1 MVGQGEVAMRW
12 KPEIISGAVRVEA
25 ERPDETI
32 RSQVCAD
39 LEARGVGGPAAELLA
54 EQLAGELEPLG
65 GEAYASTL
73 DGVALTCRAQTRICE
88 DLVGSARDLQ
98 EIERLMGSFA
108 GELSKLD
115 ETLEVLAAYLRR
127 MRATSPAVPPHLIH

>member
-1 MVGQGEVAMRW
+1 MRW
-12 KPEIISGAVRVEA
+12 KPEIHAVRAEA
-25 ERPDETI
+25 EGPDEAI
-32 RSQVCAD
+32 RSRLCAD
-39 LEARGVGGPAAELLA
+39 LEARGVAAPAAELLA
-54 EQLAGELEPLG
+54 EELAGELEPLDR
-65 GEAYASTL
+65 EAYAATV

-88 DLVGSARDLQ
+88 GLAESAQDLQ

-127 MRATSPAVPPHLIH
+127 MRTTSPAVPPHSIH